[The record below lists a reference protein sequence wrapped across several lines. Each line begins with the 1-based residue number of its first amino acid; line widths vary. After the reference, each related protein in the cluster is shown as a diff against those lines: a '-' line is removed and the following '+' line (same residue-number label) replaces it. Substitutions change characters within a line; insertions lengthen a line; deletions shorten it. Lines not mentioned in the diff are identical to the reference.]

1 MSIRVVG
8 GIKKLITDEFMFKK
22 IIQDNALFVQTFF
35 LILVGVFNIFPIIF
49 IYKFIKK
56 YYLKLSD

>member
-1 MSIRVVG
+1 
-8 GIKKLITDEFMFKK
+8 MFKK